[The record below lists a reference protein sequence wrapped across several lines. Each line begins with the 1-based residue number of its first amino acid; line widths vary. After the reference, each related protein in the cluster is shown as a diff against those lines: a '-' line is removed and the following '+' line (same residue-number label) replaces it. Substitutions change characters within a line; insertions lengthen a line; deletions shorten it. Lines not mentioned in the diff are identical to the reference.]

1 MSEFQYY
8 EFLALDQALTDE
20 QRDELRS
27 LSTRAEI
34 TATRFVNEYHWGDF
48 KGDPQKMMERY
59 FDAFLYL
66 ANWGTRRLMFRLPY
80 EVLDAEIAGLYC
92 YTDAAS
98 LLETNDHLIVSLY
111 ADRDPDDYWDE
122 THGELGTMVQARTEL
137 AAGDLRLLY
146 LGWLLAVQ
154 AGEVDDEDAEPPVP
168 AGLGKLSAALR
179 AVADFLDIDEDLLAA
194 AAQASPDAGE
204 EDQSGLAEWV
214 GSLPA
219 EEKDGLLTRVAS
231 GEGAGVQALLLRRFR
246 GASGGT
252 EPVASTRTAAAL
264 WKAADDRKAA
274 REQAEQERR
283 REQQVRE
290 AAAKAAAYTRRLD
303 ELAARQEEAWDGVGA
318 LIETKNPRD
327 YDMAVTLLC
336 DLRALAERQD
346 QAAAFTRRFLAL
358 RERHGRKPS
367 LQDRFD
373 KAGLPQLA

>member
-1 MSEFQYY
+1 VE
-8 EFLALDQALTDE
+8 
-20 QRDELRS
+20 
-27 LSTRAEI
+27 
-34 TATRFVNEYHWGDF
+34 TAD
-48 KGDPQKMMERY
+48 
-59 FDAFLYL
+59 
-66 ANWGTRRLMFRLPY
+66 
-80 EVLDAEIAGLYC
+80 LYC

-98 LLETNDHLIVSLY
+98 LIETKDHLIVSLY

-122 THGELGTMVQARTEL
+122 THGELGTMVQARSEL

-154 AGEVDDEDAEPPVP
+154 SDEVDDEDAEPPVP

-179 AVADFLDIDEDLLAA
+179 AVADFLDIDEDLLAV
-194 AAQASPDAGE
+194 AAQASPDARE
-204 EDQSGLAEWV
+204 EERSGLAEWV

-219 EEKDGLLTRVAS
+219 EDKDGLLARVAS
-231 GEGAGVQALLLRRFR
+231 GEGAAVQALLLRRFR
-246 GASGGT
+246 GVSGGN
-252 EPVASTRTAAAL
+252 EPAVSTRTAAAL
-264 WKAADDRKAA
+264 WKAAGDRKAA
-274 REQAEQERR
+274 REKAEEQRR

-290 AAAKAAAYTRRLD
+290 AAAKAAAYARRLD
-303 ELAARQEEAWDGVGA
+303 ELAARQEEAWERVGI

-346 QAAAFTRRFLAL
+346 QAAAFARRFLAL